1 MNFSKIQLG
10 KQGTLN
16 VTYSNLDGTVT
27 VQGAN
32 IVHRDLRNALRALVP
47 HLVLLTEQREAVN
60 HTLSQLEEQKEWEE
74 KGIFQRMSVNAVS
87 ISDDEI
93 LITGQRILDRGDV
106 IKLNSP
112 KVSTVDDEKYE
123 YLSELSLAIDNLKYE
138 AEQYLEER
146 KWGLKQSEIDFDAAE
161 NNPFEGEITP
171 EVPVAVVEVEQHKK
185 LGRKKKSSSLI

>member
-93 LITGQRILDRGDV
+93 LITGQRILDRGEV

-161 NNPFEGEITP
+161 NNPFEGEVTP

-185 LGRKKKSSSLI
+185 RGRKKEVVA

>member
-93 LITGQRILDRGDV
+93 LITGQRILDRGEV

-171 EVPVAVVEVEQHKK
+171 EVPVAVGEVEQHKK
-185 LGRKKKSSSLI
+185 RGRKKEVVA

>member
-16 VTYSNLDGTVT
+16 VTYRNLDGTVT

-32 IVHRDLRNALRALVP
+32 IVHRDLRNALSALVP

-60 HTLSQLEEQKEWEE
+60 HTLSQLEEQKDWEE

-93 LITGQRILDRGDV
+93 LITGQRILDRGEV

-138 AEQYLEER
+138 AEQYLED

-161 NNPFEGEITP
+161 NNPFQGEITP
-171 EVPVAVVEVEQHKK
+171 EVPVAVVEVEHKK
-185 LGRKKKSSSLI
+185 RGRKKEVVA

>member
-16 VTYSNLDGTVT
+16 VTYRNLDGTVT

-60 HTLSQLEEQKEWEE
+60 HTLSQLEEQKDWEE

-93 LITGQRILDRGDV
+93 LITGQRILDRGEV

-161 NNPFEGEITP
+161 NNPFQGEITP
-171 EVPVAVVEVEQHKK
+171 EVPVAVVEVEHKK
-185 LGRKKKSSSLI
+185 RGRKKEVVA